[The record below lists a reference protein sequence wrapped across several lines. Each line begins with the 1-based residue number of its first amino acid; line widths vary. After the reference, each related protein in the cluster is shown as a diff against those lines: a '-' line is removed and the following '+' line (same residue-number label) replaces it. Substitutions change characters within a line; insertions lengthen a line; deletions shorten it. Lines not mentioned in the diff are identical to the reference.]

1 MIRIALAL
9 LLAFAVAGPL
19 ASCGKKGDPQLPQG
33 KTDQFPSK
41 YPSS

>member
-9 LLAFAVAGPL
+9 LLALAIAGPL
-19 ASCGKKGDPQLPQG
+19 ASCGKKGDPELPKG
-33 KTDQFPSK
+33 KTDQFPST